1 MEQTSKAVYL
11 TTASLP
17 VTNTDNL
24 PASEPATT
32 SNTILLNKESKDC
45 VLKSEPEQDPK
56 PGSSA
61 STNESSDNLNE
72 GKEEE
77 DDMLEGNDDE
87 DESEYEMDNCC
98 DSDDPMEFGNF
109 ELNGSTTS
117 GNGNSNQSDQ
127 SGANTEQAKMELFW
141 RLMDMGFSRGT

>member
-1 MEQTSKAVYL
+1 MEQTGKAVYL

-17 VTNTDNL
+17 VTNTNL
-24 PASEPATT
+24 SVAETATT
-32 SNTILLNKESKDC
+32 SKTIQLSKESEDC
-45 VLKSEPEQDPK
+45 VLQSETEQGAK

-72 GKEEE
+72 VKEE
-77 DDMLEGNDDE
+77 DSLDNGNDEGE
-87 DESEYEMDNCC
+87 DESEYEMDNFC

-109 ELNGSTTS
+109 ELNDTTTS
-117 GNGNSNQSDQ
+117 ANGNSNQSDQ